1 MTKILSMLVLINET
15 IDVVTMLL
23 IVWNA
28 FLQNIKAHA
37 HILSVYGLT
46 IPVLTSYI
54 LIDFYT

>member
-1 MTKILSMLVLINET
+1 MLVLINET
-15 IDVVTMLL
+15 IDVVTMLI
-23 IVWNA
+23 IVCNA

-37 HILSVYGLT
+37 HILSVYRLT